1 MSYGINIVFRF
12 MNSTISK
19 RINTM
24 STDSVTLSSDNTPPP
39 QPTNMI
45 FPTLP
50 EYPYVFGKNTY
61 SLGKATPKDVYEDIN
76 DTLTHL
82 GYTSVWKD
90 NHCFVK
96 YNDEADGSIVCYS
109 DVDGNQIV
117 EFRRIR
123 GCAIMYY
130 HALAAVLA
138 RFGLQEPPEYPPAP
152 DLK

>member
-1 MSYGINIVFRF
+1 

-24 STDSVTLSSDNTPPP
+24 STDPVTLSSHNTSLHQDTPPP

-45 FPTLP
+45 FPLMP

-76 DTLTHL
+76 DTLARF
-82 GYTSVWKD
+82 GYASVWKD
-90 NHCFVK
+90 NHCFVT
-96 YNDEADGSIVCYS
+96 YNDEADGLIVCYS

-117 EFRRIR
+117 EFRRTR
-123 GCAIMYY
+123 GCALMYY

-138 RFGLQEPPEYPPAP
+138 RLGLQEPPEYPPAP
-152 DLK
+152 DLN